1 MIKYF
6 GIKPIV
12 VSAGI
17 KTGLKI
23 KTENP
28 KQVGADCIV
37 DAVAGYTLHGGPV
50 IVIGIMELN
59 TTYDVVGADGTFEAE
74 LSLRESAPL
83 HRQCGIRQ
91 QCSRQSR
98 LRNQNQF

>member
-28 KQVGADCIV
+28 KQVGADRIV
-37 DAVAGYTLHGGPV
+37 DAVA
-50 IVIGIMELN
+50 
-59 TTYDVVGADGTFEAE
+59 A
-74 LSLRESAPL
+74 LSLIHILLLS
-83 HRQCGIRQ
+83 
-91 QCSRQSR
+91 
-98 LRNQNQF
+98 